1 MNKTKIE
8 WCDYTWNPVTGCLHK
23 CEYCYARRIAKRFG
37 KIDDSG
43 IIMKYSKGGELSEPL
58 YYQDRNG
65 EMRINPYPYK
75 FFPTFHKYRL
85 NEPQQVKKPSKIFV
99 SSMGDLFGEWVP
111 DEWIE
116 QVMNVVK
123 QCPQHTF
130 IFLTKNPYRYYNWF
144 GYDIEN
150 IPQNCWIG
158 ASADNANDTHVR
170 SEELAFM
177 KATVRFISFEPLFD
191 DVVEY
196 VDWDALDWVIVG
208 AQTGPGRK
216 ETRKEW
222 VENILSY
229 AEAYNIPVF
238 LKDNLNW
245 PEKIQKWPKMWVEDK
260 VRYAH
265 LESGEEG

>member
-8 WCDYTWNPVTGCLHK
+8 WCDYTWNPVTGCLHE

-43 IIMKYSKGGELSEPL
+43 IMMKYSKGVELSEPL
-58 YYQDRNG
+58 YYQDRND

-116 QVMNVVK
+116 EVFEA
-123 QCPQHTF
+123 CRRAPQHTYF
-130 IFLTKNPYRYYNWF
+130 FLTKNPKRYYNYF
-144 GYDIEN
+144 ADPEKPAPEN
-150 IPQNCWIG
+150 WWIG
-158 ASADNANDTHVR
+158 ASASDRNKAHIRSECLNFMNANTFL
-170 SEELAFM
+170 SL
-177 KATVRFISFEPLFD
+177 EPLHED
-191 DVVEY
+191 IVEY
-196 VDWDALDWVIVG
+196 TDWDTLDWVIVG
-208 AQTGPGRK
+208 AQTGPGAIK
-216 ETRKEW
+216 PEKEW
-222 VENILSY
+222 VQDIIDQCR
-229 AEAYNIPVF
+229 EAGVPVF

-245 PEKIQKWPKMWVEDK
+245 PEKIQEWPKGSEWNE
-260 VRYAH
+260 
-265 LESGEEG
+265 